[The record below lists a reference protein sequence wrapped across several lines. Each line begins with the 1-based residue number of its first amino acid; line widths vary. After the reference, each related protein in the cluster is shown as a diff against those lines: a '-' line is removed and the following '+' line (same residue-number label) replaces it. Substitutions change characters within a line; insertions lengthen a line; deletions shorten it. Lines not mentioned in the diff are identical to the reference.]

1 MNHTILN
8 NAFRYLGLGILI
20 LVLFSSFQSAEP
32 ILLKDEPIE
41 LKEQNF
47 YVAELTD
54 QTGNKGHVAE
64 LVRKLPGSKISIA
77 TSNLQGGAESAITK
91 YLLRNLPINKSL
103 FPISIQIK
111 DLKITETAG
120 ADGRISGQINLALDF
135 GLQKDYGFEHL
146 VDYPGRLHYQRS
158 LDNSA
163 AVERNLRSMLK
174 GGLVYLNDWIID
186 HAATSRKLA
195 KSVKISF
202 GDYREKTEGDTIY
215 YSLDRKLSWADF
227 QSKLTPSGPYQASV
241 MPSIG
246 YTEDAR
252 IDQGVIK
259 VKILLKA
266 YLPKSASWANY
277 SGRDDYALNHEQRH
291 FDIVK
296 IISEQFKKKVM
307 SKKLSPDNY
316 EAFINM
322 QYLDCFRDMN
332 TMQEAYDGETAHGQ
346 NRFAQEKWNLRIDQE
361 LKSTVD

>member
-1 MNHTILN
+1 MNRTILN
-8 NAFRYLGLGILI
+8 NPFRYLSSGILA
-20 LVLFSSFQSAEP
+20 LLLLSSFQSAAP
-32 ILLKDEPIE
+32 ILLKDEAIE
-41 LKEQNF
+41 LKGQNF
-47 YVAELTD
+47 YVAELSD
-54 QTGNKGHVAE
+54 QRGNKGPVAE
-64 LVRKLPGSKISIA
+64 LAGRAPGNKISVWS
-77 TSNLQGGAESAITK
+77 SNLQGGVEPAITK
-91 YLLRNLPINKSL
+91 YLARNLPVNKSL

-111 DLKITETAG
+111 DMKITETVG
-120 ADGRISGQINLALDF
+120 PDGRVSGQITLLLNF

-146 VDYPGRLHYQRS
+146 IDYPGRLHYQRS

-163 AVERNLRSMLK
+163 SVERNLRSMLK
-174 GGLVYLNDWIID
+174 GGLVYLNDWIRD

-215 YSLDRKLSWADF
+215 YSQARRLTWADF
-227 QSKLTPSGPYQASV
+227 QSKLRPSVPYQASV

-246 YTEDAR
+246 YTEDAK
-252 IDQGVIK
+252 IEQGVIK

-296 IISEQFKKKVM
+296 IISEQFKKKVLN
-307 SKKLSPDNY
+307 KALSPDNY

-322 QYLDCFRDMN
+322 QYLDCFRDMH
-332 TMQEAYDGETAHGQ
+332 TMQKAYDDETAHGQ
-346 NRFAQEKWNLRIDQE
+346 NRFAQEKWDLRIDQE
-361 LKSTVD
+361 LKSATD